1 MLSKT
6 KEGLSWYADRTVLL
20 VRAIFAIVVG
30 AGIVWY
36 CKAHLYGGW
45 SETLGNW
52 NAMVANSEPR
62 PVTIWETTVMLVVGL
77 LASIL
82 YIILYIIEAFLP
94 LLGFILFWFAFCGL
108 LYWLDSRGSQ
118 NSQVESDG
126 EDVDDE
132 IT

>member
-1 MLSKT
+1 MLSKI
-6 KEGLSWYADRTVLL
+6 KESLSWDADRTVLL

-30 AGIVWY
+30 AGIAWY
-36 CKAHLYGGW
+36 YKAHLYGGW
-45 SETLGNW
+45 SEALGNW
-52 NAMVANSEPR
+52 NAVVANSEPR
-62 PVTIWETTVMLVVGL
+62 PVTIWETTVMLVAGL
-77 LASIL
+77 LAS
-82 YIILYIIEAFLP
+82 ILYIIEAFLP

-108 LYWLDSRGSQ
+108 LYWLDSRSSQ